1 MGMCLP
7 IIRKHWR
14 AEGEKI
20 NSNFGE
26 FFQFTDYPAFPQKEL
41 LKFQGKQLHGPL
53 NRCLF

>member
-7 IIRKHWR
+7 IIRKHWG
-14 AEGEKI
+14 AEGERI